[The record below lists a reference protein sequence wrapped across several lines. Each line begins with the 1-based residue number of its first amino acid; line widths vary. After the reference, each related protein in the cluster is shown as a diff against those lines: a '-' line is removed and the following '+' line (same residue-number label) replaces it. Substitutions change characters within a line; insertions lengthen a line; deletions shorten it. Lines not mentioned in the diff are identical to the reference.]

1 MSRAPNRLPAFLAL
15 AVVLSAGDGDT
26 ALAQRNGANVG
37 VPFGA
42 GNDAFFERFGVNMQL
57 NGRGFFFNLGGFNN
71 AIPQFGGF
79 QPGAGAAG
87 GLGFGGNGVNGQ
99 VGFDFS
105 QGSRRSNVS
114 QSVSGTLMNGQGLV
128 VSDTSQS
135 PFVVNVGP
143 PPLLARPGA
152 EGGGLP
158 WKQQLEGH
166 VPKQESS
173 GASPP
178 QEPRAAAAASPRPAS
193 DNPIRSVAEIRR
205 ERQAQQV
212 TNDDE
217 ARRNFARGRQAEEDG
232 KPGVARIY
240 YRLAV
245 EKAAG
250 ELREEV
256 LQRLRALD

>member
-1 MSRAPNRLPAFLAL
+1 MRKANRQLPLFCAL
-15 AVVLSAGDGDT
+15 AACLAAGD
-26 ALAQRNGANVG
+26 AVQAQRNGANAG

-87 GLGFGGNGVNGQ
+87 GFGVGGNGVNGQ

-143 PPLLARPGA
+143 PPLLARPGGA
-152 EGGGLP
+152 GGGLP

-173 GASPP
+173 ATAPSR
-178 QEPRAAAAASPRPAS
+178 EPRAAAAAPAPHAS
-193 DNPIRSVAEIRR
+193 DDPIRSVADIRR
-205 ERQAQQV
+205 EREAEHA
-212 TNDDE
+212 TNNDE
-217 ARRNFARGRQAEEDG
+217 ARRNFARGQQAEQDG
-232 KPGVARIY
+232 KPGVARIF
-240 YRLAV
+240 YRLAA
-245 EKAAG
+245 EKAEG